1 MLGGLFI
8 FYIIN
13 GLEGCLDVDSALC
26 IVSLATD
33 ARESQSYLRGRSPSL
48 GKTESRVGGGWVVG
62 ERASAKDGEA
72 RLLPPSPYSH
82 PPLLLSVRTSGARVG
97 TRCSR
102 ALLYTRCSLS

>member
-26 IVSLATD
+26 IVYLATD

-48 GKTESRVGGGWVVG
+48 GKTELRVGGGWVAG
-62 ERASAKDGEA
+62 GRERARRMAKPGSFHPHPTLT
-72 RLLPPSPYSH
+72 LL
-82 PPLLLSVRTSGARVG
+82 
-97 TRCSR
+97 CF
-102 ALLYTRCSLS
+102 